1 VAAAAGDAG
10 ASSPVEPPPAPDSQR
25 ARRRAEAQRRRAKR
39 RGLIV
44 LGALAVAGAGA
55 FLVGALIGGG
65 DEQGAG
71 AGSEQTA
78 PPLAELPRG
87 GRDLLPGHTLVGF
100 YGAPQDDEL
109 GALGIGSPAQASE
122 RLAEQAREYDGERPV
137 LPVLELLASI
147 AAAAPGDDGNYR
159 LLQPHSVIE
168 RYLDEARRRRGLL
181 LLDVQ
186 PGRADF
192 VEEAERIDRWLRE
205 PDVGLALDP
214 EWHVGPT
221 EIPGQVIGSVDA
233 QTVNEV
239 SAHLS
244 RIVER
249 HELPEKLLV
258 IHQFTD
264 DMIGARSE
272 LRDRPGVAIV
282 LNSDGFGDPPNK
294 ISKYDAL
301 RPDRGTPFYP
311 GFKLFYGEDLDL
323 MSSDEVLDLRPEPK
337 LIVYE

>member
-1 VAAAAGDAG
+1 MQAH
-10 ASSPVEPPPAPDSQR
+10 
-25 ARRRAEAQRRRAKR
+25 RRRVGRRR
-39 RGLIV
+39 LFV
-44 LGALAVAGAGA
+44 LGSLGVASAGA
-55 FLVGALIGGG
+55 FLAGAVLGG
-65 DEQGAG
+65 DREEGTDLSA
-71 AGSEQTA
+71 ARSA
-78 PPLAELPRG
+78 PAPLQELPRG
-87 GRDLLPGHTLVGF
+87 GRDLLPRHTLVGF

-109 GALGIGSPAQASE
+109 GALGIGSPAEASR
-122 RLAEQAREYDGERPV
+122 RLSEQARAYEGKRPV

-147 AAAAPGDDGNYR
+147 AAADPGEDGNYR

-181 LLDVQ
+181 LLDLQ

-192 VEEAERIDRWLRE
+192 LAEVERLDRWLRE

-249 HELPEKLLV
+249 HQLPEKLLV
-258 IHQFTD
+258 VHQFTE
-264 DMIGARSE
+264 DMISARSE

-301 RPDRGTPFYP
+301 RPDRRTPFYP
-311 GFKLFYGEDLDL
+311 GFKLFYREDLDL
-323 MSSDEVLDLRPEPK
+323 MSPDDVLDLRPAPK